1 MPKKVLDKYENRCQR
16 LWFDA
21 HGADPEWSIEGIYN
35 EVLSEEFEGRVHR
48 FTDDSGPGDPWPE
61 KQRVSLS
68 WFTKRIR
75 YTWPKDELPS
85 DKIIRPWDESWG
97 NDPVRIRTLSVL
109 SDVTKN
115 VCKQKESEYPGLE
128 FQGFTDRVCNWAC
141 KLSAFFDL
149 AVRLECLVLIHFAH
163 TFAAD
168 ERYAEAMKT
177 TLPLDSGGPFMLMR
191 WHHRN
196 QEPEVTVVDTPPI
209 KERPWRGSATWRY
222 TWRDEKVMEDMVA
235 LHISRQTGADVV
247 GATGVIT
254 NQSAGGE

>member
-1 MPKKVLDKYENRCQR
+1 MIDIGINAACSRIWYENK
-16 LWFDA
+16 
-21 HGADPEWSIEGIYN
+21 GIKNKKQIHDLILITSVN
-35 EVLSEEFEGRVHR
+35 EVW
-48 FTDDSGPGDPWPE
+48 DDHPPE
-61 KQRVSLS
+61 
-68 WFTKRIR
+68 
-75 YTWPKDELPS
+75 YTTFLRWILKWPKDELPP

-109 SDVTKN
+109 SDVTRN

-128 FQGFTDRVCNWAC
+128 FQGFTDRVCSWAC
-141 KLSAFFDL
+141 KLSAFFEL
-149 AVRLECLVLIHFAH
+149 TLQYECKVLIHFAH
-163 TFAAD
+163 TFAED
-168 ERYAEAMKT
+168 ERYAKTMKT

-235 LHISRQTGADVV
+235 LHISRQTGANAV

-254 NQSAGGE
+254 KKSAGDE